1 MYLYLGEGER
11 EWQREGRLEQE
22 WEQIHEGKEPG
33 WKAQW
38 RNMHSVIN
46 SNREYLQTDEAEWKD
61 RNPANLSQKQDLK
74 QDLPRTQD
82 FKQDLSLRFPVL
94 QARTA
99 SSSAST
105 TAIHSDEDMYAQ
117 MLSSSTSSAL
127 QRKLVQSLRRRM
139 QNDIEAL
146 TRRPSLCVYV

>member
-1 MYLYLGEGER
+1 
-11 EWQREGRLEQE
+11 
-22 WEQIHEGKEPG
+22 
-33 WKAQW
+33 
-38 RNMHSVIN
+38 MHSVIN
-46 SNREYLQTDEAEWKD
+46 SNREYLQADEAEWKD
-61 RNPANLSQKQDLK
+61 RNPANLPQKQDLK

-82 FKQDLSLRFPVL
+82 FKQDLSLRFPVV

-146 TRRPSLCVYV
+146 TRRPSLCVYI